1 MTKAVLDKNSF
12 TNIKNNF
19 HLASY
24 PNDYSI
30 YNNSN
35 STNKSVSR
43 RSSRRNKSLDL
54 KANKISD
61 FSLEFSNDLDLNNMS
76 HSISKKKINTWTQ
89 KEVSFI

>member
-12 TNIKNNF
+12 TNIKNSF
-19 HLASY
+19 HLATNQ
-24 PNDYSI
+24 NDYSI

-89 KEVSFI
+89 NEVS